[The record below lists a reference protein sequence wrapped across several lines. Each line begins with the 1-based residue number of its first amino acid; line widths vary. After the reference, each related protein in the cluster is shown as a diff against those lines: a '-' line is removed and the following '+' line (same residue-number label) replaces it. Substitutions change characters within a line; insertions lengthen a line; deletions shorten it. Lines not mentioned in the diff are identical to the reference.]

1 MLILFFA
8 ANVPDRGG
16 AFYSDLCL
24 AREFRRRGHSVVLIR
39 TSGMFGQGEHEGF
52 PWKTM

>member
-1 MLILFFA
+1 MLILFFV

-24 AREFRRRGHSVVLIR
+24 AREFRRRGHSVVLIQTR
-39 TSGMFGQGEHEGF
+39 PILFGNGVHEGF
-52 PWKTM
+52 PWKT